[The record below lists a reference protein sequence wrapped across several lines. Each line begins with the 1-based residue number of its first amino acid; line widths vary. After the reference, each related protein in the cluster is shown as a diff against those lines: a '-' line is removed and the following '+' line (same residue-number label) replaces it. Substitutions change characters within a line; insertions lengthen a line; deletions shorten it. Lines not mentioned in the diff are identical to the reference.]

1 MKLVYSVQLPI
12 SSHKDKIVEEIVKNS
27 VVVVVGE
34 TGSGKSTQIP
44 KMILEALAVQE
55 KTDPE
60 FANFKIACTQPRR
73 LAATSIAGWI
83 AQEVGV
89 ELGKEVG
96 YKIRFDDETHQG
108 TLITICTDGI
118 LLQEM
123 KGDNLLS
130 NYDAVMVD
138 EAHERNLNIDFL
150 LGLLKDIQE
159 KRLENGLKP
168 LKLLVTSA
176 TFDAEKF
183 ALFFED
189 LNHGKKVPIINV
201 SGRMFPVEIV
211 HREVPHDLS
220 YFRRVAEE
228 VKKICNSTSSGD
240 VLIFMPGEAEIFS
253 TIKEIEYLKLPKV
266 QCLPLY
272 SRLTM
277 EEQQLIYKEH
287 PGKRNIIV
295 ATNIAET
302 SLTVPGIK
310 FVIDTGLA
318 RITDFNYRTGIG
330 SLEVKPI
337 SQASAIQRTG
347 RAGRVEPG
355 TAIRLYSEEDF
366 NEREKYTKPEIQR
379 SDLASVLLH
388 MILIGIKNVY
398 AFQFIDPPNQRAFQE
413 AFKTLHELGA
423 LDADNNLTE
432 LGVKMAHLP
441 LEPRISAMLLAAE
454 KYDCVRQIAV
464 IASSLSVKDPFLRPN
479 GEEDLADHA
488 KRFFQKLAQGGSGRN
503 YRWQKIRRGR
513 KIIRKKV
520 YLDDGQDSFL
530 SDLVVF
536 LVVWNKVMA
545 IFTEAEREKYCQENY
560 LNYKVIQEIEQI
572 YFQLLD
578 TLKIFAGEEFKKYLG
593 DEARIN
599 LLLDLENNEGILK
612 SIASGLIQNLCE
624 GSGKQNY
631 RSRAAENIFVHPGSI
646 LFNRHPH
653 WFVSAEIVET
663 TKLYARNN
671 TVVDPSWF
679 EEIAPHLCDYKYGN
693 IFFDKA
699 LGKVVREEEIFFRGH
714 RIVRGRL
721 VEVKEKDRF
730 LAFEYFV
737 REGLVKKSLQRF
749 FGFLTTNDK
758 VIDSLKEYAAKS
770 GQEKLNLEPKRLLE
784 WYVLQF
790 SKAKLQPTS
799 KEELLEIVKQKGESF
814 LTMKLEDFLNK
825 NEVERLDKIY
835 PNQVYINGKP
845 FEVRYFADH
854 YKYPAGP
861 VISLRTQDLVD
872 LDSQKISNL
881 VPGNTNFKPYLL
893 VCNGEPFVAPTAEGT
908 DVEELKIEYDQWH
921 LKKAWKKI
929 KHDHEK
935 TGILPAEIF
944 IYTAHLLEKVEIGTS
959 MFFGKGANAI
969 VYGYLGMQ
977 MDGKKVSLKMY
988 DDFAKALKMTVLTLK
1003 AVFKVMAKNNFY
1015 FKESDLLRVEAK
1027 YEKYFHGLEV
1037 KDRLEELLWKELDL
1051 EKSIGD
1057 LKNLN
1062 DGNWLRK
1069 MLENKLANLE
1079 KTKETVLKNWEK
1091 LLDQVAK
1098 LHELNNGK
1106 LDFEDIQDLKEQI
1119 EKD

>member
-1 MKLVYSVQLPI
+1 MKLIYSAQLPI
-12 SSHKDKIVEEIVKNS
+12 SSHKDKIVQEIVKNS

-44 KMILEALAVQE
+44 KMILEALAVQDN
-55 KTDPE
+55 TDPE

-83 AQEVGV
+83 AEESGV

-96 YKIRFDDETHQG
+96 YKIRFDDETFKG

-123 KGDNLLS
+123 KGDSLLS
-130 NYDAVMVD
+130 NYDAIMVD

-150 LGLLKDIQE
+150 LGLLKDIQT
-159 KRLENGLKP
+159 KRLEKGLNP
-168 LKLLVTSA
+168 LKLLITSA

-189 LNHGKKVPIINV
+189 LNHGKKVPIVNV

-211 HREVPHDLS
+211 HREVAHDLT
-220 YFRRVAEE
+220 YYRKVADEI
-228 VKKICNSTSSGD
+228 KKICNTTSSGD
-240 VLIFMPGEAEIFS
+240 VLIFMPGEAEIFA
-253 TIKEIEYLKLPKV
+253 TIKAIETLQLPRV
-266 QCLPLY
+266 QCMPLY

-287 PGKRNIIV
+287 PGKRNVIV

-337 SQASAIQRTG
+337 SQASAIQRAG
-347 RAGRVEPG
+347 RAGRVEAG
-355 TAIRLYSEEDF
+355 TAIRLYSEADF
-366 NEREKYTKPEIQR
+366 LEREKYTKPEIQR

-388 MILIGIKNVY
+388 MILIGIKNIY
-398 AFQFIDPPNQRAFQE
+398 AFQFIDPPDQRAFQE

-423 LDADNNLTE
+423 LKGDNVLTE
-432 LGVKMAHLP
+432 LGLKMAHLP

-454 KYDCVRQIAV
+454 KYDCVRQVAI

-479 GEEDLADHA
+479 GEEEEADQA
-488 KRFFQKLAQGGSGRN
+488 KRFFQRLAQGGGGRN

-520 YLDDGQDSFL
+520 YLDESDESFL
-530 SDLVVF
+530 SDLMVF
-536 LVVWNKVMA
+536 LVVWNKVMG
-545 IFTEAEREKYCQENY
+545 IVTTEARMQYCQENY
-560 LNYKVIQEIEQI
+560 LNYKVIEEIEQI

-578 TLKIFAGEEFKKYLG
+578 TLKIFAGEEFDKYLG
-593 DEARIN
+593 KHARED
-599 LLLDLENNEGILK
+599 LQLDLSESEGILK

-624 GSGKQNY
+624 GSGKTY

-646 LFNRHPH
+646 LFNRHPK

-671 TVVDPSWF
+671 TVVDPTWF

-693 IFFDKA
+693 VFFDKG

-714 RIVRGRL
+714 RIVRGKL
-721 VEVKEKDRF
+721 VEVKEKDRY

-737 REGLVKKSLQRF
+737 REGLVKKSLQRY
-749 FGFLTTNDK
+749 FGFLTGNDR
-758 VIDSLKEYAAKS
+758 VIEDLKQYASKS
-770 GQEKLNLEPKRLLE
+770 RQQKLILDGKRLFE

-799 KEELLEIVKQKGESF
+799 KEELLEIISKKGEGFLQMKLESF
-814 LTMKLEDFLNK
+814 LKKTEL
-825 NEVERLDKIY
+825 ERLDKLY
-835 PNQVYINGKP
+835 PEKVYINGKP

-861 VISLRTQDLVD
+861 VISLRTQDLID
-872 LDSQKISNL
+872 LSNDKVAKL
-881 VPGNTNFKPYLL
+881 VPENPQFKPYFL

-908 DVEELKIEYDQWH
+908 DIEEIKVEYDQWH
-921 LKKAWKKI
+921 LKKAWKKV
-929 KHDHEK
+929 KHDQEK

-944 IYTAHLLEKVEIGTS
+944 IYAKHLLEKIEIGMS
-959 MFFGKGANAI
+959 LFFGKGANAI
-969 VYGYLGMQ
+969 VYGYVGMQ
-977 MDGKKVSLKMY
+977 MDGKKVSIRVY
-988 DDFAKALKMTVLTLK
+988 DDFAKALKMSMLTLK
-1003 AVFKVMAKNNFY
+1003 AVFKVLAKTNFY
-1015 FKESDLLRVEAK
+1015 FKETDLVRLEQK
-1027 YEKYFHGLEV
+1027 YEKYFHGLEI
-1037 KDRLEELLWKELDL
+1037 KQRLEELLWQEIGL
-1051 EKSIGD
+1051 EKSITD
-1057 LKNLN
+1057 LKMLN

-1069 MLENKLANLE
+1069 LMEKKLTELE
-1079 KTKETVLKNWEK
+1079 KTKDKVVKDWEK
-1091 LLDQVAK
+1091 LLDQVQK
-1098 LHELNNGK
+1098 LHDLNNGK
-1106 LDFEDIQDLKEQI
+1106 LDPEEMRDLKEKI
-1119 EKD
+1119 ERD